1 MLVNVFLVI
10 AISFNQP
17 KFCPSA
23 TWNATGITFANNNTV
38 GTQPY
43 GIFININ
50 NTVFVANRQYNLIQ
64 VWFEGNINPTTITAR
79 NNSNPYSIF
88 VTITGDFYLDNN
100 NNSIDKWTLNSI
112 NNASL
117 YAGGKCYD
125 LFIDS
130 NNSLYCSLYSS
141 HIVIKRSLNSSD
153 NQLTTVAGTSCP
165 GFFPN
170 MLYNPHGIYVDINF
184 NLYVADTGNSRIQ
197 LFQPGQLNATTIAGK
212 GAPGTI
218 MLNNPTD
225 VVLDA
230 DGYIFIVDSYNFRIV
245 GSGPNG
251 FRCIVGCSGAPG
263 SLSNQLYYPQ
273 TMAFDSYGNIFV
285 TDYNN
290 NRTQK
295 FLLATN
301 SCGTYTNR

>member
-1 MLVNVFLVI
+1 MFLVI

-38 GTQPY
+38 GTQPS

-50 NTVFVANRQYNLIQ
+50 NTVFVANQHYSLIQ

-79 NNSNPYSIF
+79 TNSNPYSIF
-88 VTITGDFYLDNN
+88 VTITGDFYVDKNN
-100 NNSIDKWTLNSI
+100 NGIDKWTLNSI

-130 NNSLYCSLYSS
+130 NNSLYCSLYYF

-153 NQLTTVAGTSCP
+153 YQLTTVAGTNTSCP
-165 GFFPN
+165 GFLPN
-170 MLYNPHGIYVDINF
+170 MLYYPQGIYVDINF
-184 NLYVADTGNSRIQ
+184 NLYVADRGNSRIQ
-197 LFQPGQLNATTIAGK
+197 LFQSGQLNATTIAGK

-245 GSGPNG
+245 GSGPNE

-285 TDYNN
+285 TDVDNS
-290 NRTQK
+290 RIQK
-295 FLLATN
+295 FLLAIN
-301 SCGTYTNR
+301 SCGTYHNR

>member
-1 MLVNVFLVI
+1 
-10 AISFNQP
+10 
-17 KFCPSA
+17 
-23 TWNATGITFANNNTV
+23 
-38 GTQPY
+38 
-43 GIFININ
+43 
-50 NTVFVANRQYNLIQ
+50 VANQQYSLIQ
-64 VWFEGNINPTTITAR
+64 VWFEGNINATTITAR
-79 NNSNPYSIF
+79 TNSNPHSIS
-88 VTITGDFYLDNN
+88 VTITGDFYVDNN
-100 NNSIDKWTLNSI
+100 NNGIDKWTLNSI

-125 LFIDS
+125 IFIDS
-130 NNSLYCSLYSS
+130 NNSLYCSLTSNNQ
-141 HIVIKRSLNSSD
+141 VIKRSLNSSD
-153 NQLTTVAGTSCP
+153 YQLTIVAGTSTSCP
-165 GFFPN
+165 GFPPN
-170 MLYNPHGIYVDINF
+170 MLYYPQGIYVDINF
-184 NLYVADTGNSRIQ
+184 NLYVADCYNSRIQ
-197 LFQPGQLNATTIAGK
+197 LFQSGQLNATTIAGK

-230 DGYIFIVDSYNFRIV
+230 DGYIFIVDSYNSRIV

-251 FRCIVGCSGAPG
+251 FRCIVGCSGARG

-290 NRTQK
+290 NRIQK

-301 SCGTYTNR
+301 SCGTYNNR

>member
-88 VTITGDFYLDNN
+88 VTITGDFYVDNN

>member
-1 MLVNVFLVI
+1 MFLVI

-38 GTQPY
+38 GAYPD

-50 NTVFVANRQYNLIQ
+50 NTVFVANHQNSLIQ
-64 VWFEGNINPTTITAR
+64 VWFEGNINATTITAR
-79 NNSNPYSIF
+79 TNSDPYSIF
-88 VTITGDFYLDNN
+88 VTITDDIYINN
-100 NNSIDKWTLNSI
+100 NNNNTVDKWTFNSTSNFSTLNV
-112 NNASL
+112 
-117 YAGGKCYD
+117 GGQCFG

-130 NNSLYCSLYSS
+130 NNSLYCSLSS
-141 HIVIKRSLNSSD
+141 NNQVIKRSLNSSD
-153 NQLTTVAGTSCP
+153 YQLTIVAGTNTSCP
-165 GFFPN
+165 GFLLN
-170 MLYNPHGIYVDINF
+170 MLYNPQGIYVDINF
-184 NLYVADTGNSRIQ
+184 NLYVADSRNNRIQ
-197 LFQPGQLNATTIAGK
+197 LFQSGQLNATTIAGN

-230 DGYIFIVDSYNFRIV
+230 DGYVFIVDNYNSRIIV
-245 GSGPNG
+245 SGPNG
-251 FRCIVGCSGAPG
+251 FRCIVGCSGTAG
-263 SLSNQLYYPQ
+263 SLSNQLSWPQ
-273 TMAFDSYGNIFV
+273 AMAFDSYGNIFV

-290 NRTQK
+290 NRIQK

-301 SCGTYTNR
+301 SCGTYNNR

>member
-1 MLVNVFLVI
+1 VFLVI

-88 VTITGDFYLDNN
+88 VTITGDFYVDNN